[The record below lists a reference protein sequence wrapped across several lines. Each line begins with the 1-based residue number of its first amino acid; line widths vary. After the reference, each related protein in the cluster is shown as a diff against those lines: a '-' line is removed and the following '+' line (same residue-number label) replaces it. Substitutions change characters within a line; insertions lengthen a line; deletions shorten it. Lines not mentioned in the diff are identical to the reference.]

1 MRMFFVIAILIITA
15 TSAFALSKD
24 SSCRGARRSGALAKI
39 KIHVVDD
46 LGHIVSNADVSVFF
60 FGSSCMSVGRF
71 MPPPDEIS
79 LCSCAS
85 ERCNWATGL

>member
-24 SSCRGARRSGALAKI
+24 SSYREARRSGALAKI

-46 LGHIVSNADVSVFF
+46 LTSYSRQSRSSKHRTEHRHAPRPNAPYPK
-60 FGSSCMSVGRF
+60 G
-71 MPPPDEIS
+71 EI
-79 LCSCAS
+79 A
-85 ERCNWATGL
+85 NP

>member
-24 SSCRGARRSGALAKI
+24 SSCRGARRSGALVKI

-46 LGHIVSNADVSVFF
+46 LGHNVSNADVSVFF
-60 FGSSCMSVGRF
+60 GMNFRPNGHCLKG
-71 MPPPDEIS
+71 
-79 LCSCAS
+79 
-85 ERCNWATGL
+85 CNRHEWHVHCRGKNLRSARN